1 MVFGICRGKML
12 LQWGGVLTAF
22 KNPTKVLRENQVK
35 DLYINPKKKQQTEK
49 LKKLAQIIYT
59 GKESEKE

>member
-1 MVFGICRGKML
+1 ML